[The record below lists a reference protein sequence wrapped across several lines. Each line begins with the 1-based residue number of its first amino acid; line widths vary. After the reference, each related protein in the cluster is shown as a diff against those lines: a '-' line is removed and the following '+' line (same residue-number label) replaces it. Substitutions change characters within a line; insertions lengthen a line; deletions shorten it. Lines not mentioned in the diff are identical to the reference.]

1 MTDRD
6 GVVICSDR
14 DNCSACIVLQV
25 VAPSSLE
32 RNLLWT
38 HMLFQHN
45 NARVNTR
52 TLVELFLGRKSH
64 MHRSL
69 TYPSLC
75 TDDVHIHN
83 VLDLT
88 SKVADDQRLA
98 LVQTIQNLDLQGTCM
113 LQNVTN
119 VSNLIVI
126 ISQKI
131 QCLDFIPM

>member
-1 MTDRD
+1 MDTYAL
-6 GVVICSDR
+6 
-14 DNCSACIVLQV
+14 SAQQ
-25 VAPSSLE
+25 
-32 RNLLWT
+32 R
-38 HMLFQHN
+38 
-45 NARVNTR
+45 AREH
-52 TLVELFLGRKSH
+52 TLIELFLGRKSH

-69 TYPSLC
+69 TYPNLC

-98 LVQTIQNLDLQGTCM
+98 RVQTIQSLDLQGTCM